1 MKGKLQFQDHIY
13 LKSVVPRKMA
23 ALALLQHF
31 EFLKFECYVNVVLD
45 SCPVQERER
54 ERERVTMQRS
64 YSVPGQA
71 PSPHEWI

>member
-54 ERERVTMQRS
+54 VTMQRS
-64 YSVPGQA
+64 YSVPG
-71 PSPHEWI
+71 

>member
-54 ERERVTMQRS
+54 ERE
-64 YSVPGQA
+64 
-71 PSPHEWI
+71 

>member
-54 ERERVTMQRS
+54 ERVTMQRS

>member
-54 ERERVTMQRS
+54 ERVTMQRS

-71 PSPHEWI
+71 PPPHEWI